1 MRLVFFAGR
10 MPDLCGAFLHDIDLA
25 IELERRGHDVVFIS
39 LEVPKVG
46 VNGGTYRGF
55 KYMHTSAGGRYLDVS
70 EGWICPHAP
79 ALPEVRRLNARGY
92 NRPILA
98 TCHYDGNYLAITR
111 NNPGRRIPWVEML
124 MFINPIM
131 EPNYRKNVDPWP
143 PNIVRTATVR
153 PLMHESKIRI
163 DEPFRG
169 DCITLVNANQNKGV
183 AQFIAMA
190 HRMPNRKFLGVIPY
204 YGELS
209 LPPSPNNIEWVP
221 FDDDVR
227 NILKRTQILVMPS
240 YYESFGR
247 IAVEAMYNGI
257 PVIYSKPVAKPRY
270 PGGSTEGVEAWI
282 SPAGI
287 PCDREIVEEWASAI
301 TKLDDEEVYAETSRL
316 SKQHIVDMNLFT
328 EGTRIAGLVEQF
340 VRDYPVKIQTPQ
352 QQQITAESQTPPQTA
367 TRIVQPEGRVGFS
380 SGRLRIQR

>member
-25 IELERRGHDVVFIS
+25 IELEKRGHDVVFMS
-39 LEVPKVG
+39 LEIPSVG

-55 KYMHTSAGGRYLDVS
+55 KYMHFSAGTKYLDVS

-79 ALPEVRRLNARGY
+79 ALPEVRKLNARGY

-98 TCHYDGNYLAITR
+98 TCHYDGNYLAIVR
-111 NNPGRRIPWVEML
+111 NNPGRRVQWVEMM
-124 MFINPIM
+124 MFINSIM

-143 PNIVRTATVR
+143 PNVMRTATVR
-153 PLMHESKIRI
+153 PLMHENKIRI
-163 DEPFRG
+163 DEEFKG

-190 HRMPNRKFLGVIPY
+190 RHMPNRKFLGVIPY

-209 LPPSPNNIEWVP
+209 LPAAPDNIEWIP
-221 FDDDVR
+221 FDDDIR
-227 NILKRTQILVMPS
+227 NILKRTRILVMPS

-257 PVIYSKPVAKPRY
+257 PVIYSSPAAKPKY
-270 PGGSTEGVEAWI
+270 PGGSTEGVQSWI
-282 SPAGI
+282 VPAGI
-287 PCDREIVEEWASAI
+287 ACDREKTEEWAGAI
-301 TKLDDEEVYAETSRL
+301 ERLDDETVYTARSEM
-316 SKQHIVDMNLFT
+316 SKQHIQNMNLFT
-328 EGTRIAGLVEQF
+328 EGPRIAGLVEQF

-352 QQQITAESQTPPQTA
+352 QQQQQQDQPQQTA
-367 TRIVQPEGRVGFS
+367 SKIVQPAGRIGFS
-380 SGRLRIQR
+380 NGRLRLQR

>member
-1 MRLVFFAGR
+1 MKFVFFAGR

-25 IELERRGHDVVFIS
+25 IELEKRGHDVVFMS
-39 LEVPKVG
+39 LEIPSVG

-55 KYMHTSAGGRYLDVS
+55 KYMHFSAGGKYLDVS

-79 ALPEVRRLNARGY
+79 ALPEVRKLNARGY

-98 TCHYDGNYLAITR
+98 TCHYDGNYLAIVR
-111 NNPGRRIPWVEML
+111 NNPGRKIQWVEMM
-124 MFINPIM
+124 MFINSIM

-143 PNIVRTATVR
+143 PNVVRTAIVR

-163 DEPFRG
+163 DEEFQG

-190 HRMPNRKFLGVIPY
+190 RHMPDRKFLGVIPY
-204 YGELS
+204 YGELR
-209 LPPSPNNIEWVP
+209 LPPAPDNIEWIP
-221 FDDDVR
+221 FDDDIR
-227 NILKRTQILVMPS
+227 TILKRTRILVMPS

-257 PVIYSKPVAKPRY
+257 PVIYSSPAAKPKY
-270 PGGSTEGVEAWI
+270 PGGSTEGVQSWI
-282 SPAGI
+282 TPAGI
-287 PCDREIVEEWASAI
+287 ACDREKTEEWAAAI
-301 TKLDDEEVYAETSRL
+301 EALDDETVYAARSEL
-316 SKQHIVDMNLFT
+316 SKQHVQSMNLFT
-328 EGTRIAGLVEQF
+328 EGPRIAGLVEQF

-352 QQQITAESQTPPQTA
+352 QQQQQQDQPQQTA
-367 TRIVQPEGRVGFS
+367 TKLVQPAGRIGFS
-380 SGRLRIQR
+380 NGRLRLQR

>member
-1 MRLVFFAGR
+1 

-25 IELERRGHDVVFIS
+25 IELEKRGHEVVFMS

-55 KYMHTSAGGRYLDVS
+55 KYMHFSAGGKYLDVS

-79 ALPEVRRLNARGY
+79 ALPDVRKLNARGY

-98 TCHYDGNYLAITR
+98 TCHYDGNYTAIIK
-111 NNPGRRIPWVEML
+111 NNPGRRLQWVEML
-124 MFINPIM
+124 MFINSIM

-143 PNIVRTATVR
+143 PNIVRTAVVR
-153 PLMHESKIRI
+153 PLMHENKIRI
-163 DEPFRG
+163 DEEFAG

-183 AQFIAMA
+183 TQFIALA
-190 HRMPNRKFLGVIPY
+190 RRMPDRKFLGVIPY

-221 FDDDVR
+221 FNDDIR
-227 NILKRTQILVMPS
+227 TILRRTRILVMPS

-257 PVIYSKPVAKPRY
+257 PVIYSTPVVKSKH
-270 PGGSTEGVEAWI
+270 PGGSTEGVETWI
-282 SPAGI
+282 APAGI
-287 PCDREIVEEWASAI
+287 SCDRENIEQWATAV
-301 TKLDDEEVYAETSRL
+301 TNLDDEDTYTARSELV
-316 SKQHIVDMNLFT
+316 KQHIQGMNLFT
-328 EGTRIAGLVEQF
+328 EGARIAGLVEQF
-340 VRDYPVKIQTPQ
+340 VGDYPVKIQTPQ
-352 QQQITAESQTPPQTA
+352 QRLEESQPQPQQAA
-367 TRIVQPEGRVGFS
+367 TKIVQPTGRVGFS
-380 SGRLRIQR
+380 NGRLRLRG

>member
-25 IELERRGHDVVFIS
+25 IELEKRGHDVMFMA
-39 LEVPKVG
+39 LEVPKTG

-55 KYMHTSAGGRYLDVS
+55 KYMHFSAGGKYLDVS

-98 TCHYDGNYLAITR
+98 TCHYDGNYTAIIK
-111 NNPGRRIPWVEML
+111 NNPGRRVQWVEMF
-124 MFINPIM
+124 MFINSIM
-131 EPNYRKNVDPWP
+131 EPNYRKNVNPWP
-143 PNIVRTATVR
+143 PNIMRTAVVR
-153 PLMHESKIRI
+153 PLMHENKIKI
-163 DEPFRG
+163 DEEFMG

-183 AQFIAMA
+183 TQFIALA
-190 HRMPNRKFLGVIPY
+190 RRMPDRKFLGVIPY

-209 LPPSPNNIEWVP
+209 VPPAPDNIEWVP
-221 FDDDVR
+221 FNDDIRV
-227 NILKRTQILVMPS
+227 ILKRTRILVMPS

-257 PVIYSKPVAKPRY
+257 PVIYSTPALKPKH
-270 PGGSTEGVEAWI
+270 PGGSSEGVQSWI
-282 SPAGI
+282 IPAGV
-287 PCDREIVEEWASAI
+287 PCDRENIDEWEAAVI
-301 TKLDDEEVYAETSRL
+301 ALDDEETYTARSVVVR
-316 SKQHIVDMNLFT
+316 QHIQAMNMFT
-328 EGTRIAGLVEQF
+328 EGARIAGLVEQF

-352 QQQITAESQTPPQTA
+352 QQQEASQPQPQQTA
-367 TRIVQPEGRVGFS
+367 SKIVEPIGRVGFS